1 MSFDIGNFARTNKV
15 ILIWTAFAAL
25 MYLFRDMFGLVFITY
40 VMCFITHSIAHPLHK
55 SFRLQRRLMVVSI
68 YLLFLLL
75 IAGFLFFLA
84 PRLLSEARNFTD
96 QLPRTLTTIN
106 LWIEGKAAENDFFIP
121 VLHQAR
127 EHLTPEQMILQG
139 WAMGRGLLERGL
151 HYVSWFFLGLLFSF
165 LIMLDLPHLMR
176 SVRELRFTRLASVY
190 EETASSVIL
199 FAKVV
204 GENFRA
210 QLMISALNTVLTAIG
225 LMILD
230 INGVA
235 LLCTLV
241 FLCGLVPVLG
251 VFISSVPITL
261 MAVNTGGISLALWAI
276 VMIVLIHMIEAY
288 ILNPRIV
295 SAIMHINPV
304 MTLIILY
311 IAHSLLGLWGMLLG
325 VPIAVYIYRQLII
338 GSVARESLPPDE
350 EKTRSGKP
358 KKKEQADLPE

>member
-1 MSFDIGNFARTNKV
+1 MSFDIDNFARTNKV

-40 VMCFITHSIAHPLHK
+40 VMCFITYSIAHPLHK
-55 SFRLQRRLMVVSI
+55 SFRLHRRLTVVSI

-75 IAGFLFFLA
+75 IAGFLFFLT
-84 PRLLSEARNFTD
+84 PRLLSEARNFTE
-96 QLPRTLTTIN
+96 QLPRTLATIN

-139 WAMGRGLLERGL
+139 WAMGRGLLEKGL

-176 SVRELRFTRLASVY
+176 GVRELRFTRLASVY

-199 FAKVV
+199 FARVV

-210 QLMISALNTVLTAIG
+210 QLMISALNTMLTAIG

-230 INGVA
+230 VNGVA

-276 VMIVLIHMIEAY
+276 VMIVLIHMVEAY
-288 ILNPRIV
+288 FLNPRIV
-295 SAIMHINPV
+295 SAVMHINPV

-325 VPIAVYIYRQLII
+325 VPIAVYIYRQLIVGI
-338 GSVARESLPPDE
+338 PPRQPLLADE
-350 EKTRSGKP
+350 GEIVPGGEK
-358 KKKEQADLPE
+358 PEAKISSAE